1 MKHFLIYILLFNLG
15 LHCSAQSFRVLIT
28 GKSILET
35 KTIDSLK
42 YNPKHTNTK
51 SIEIELNRLSEDLS
65 RIGYIDN
72 ITGPPIQIND
82 SSYRAKIH
90 LGEKIKAIH
99 IYIGSNKKPN
109 LPILLKEE
117 EEEEDTIILPYPEI
131 DFYLRKKIQELE
143 QNGFALAKLKLTN
156 IKRINAVLYAN
167 LKIETDKKRILNAI
181 TINYEDT
188 NSTTKFPSGHFA
200 QLNRKYKTSIFNQK
214 VLDQIYTD
222 FENFGFISQI
232 KYPEILFTKDT
243 TKVYVYLQKRKS
255 NTFDGFIGFSNNENQ
270 KITLNGYLDVQL
282 QNILGTG
289 EQLSVYWKSDGNN
302 QKTFKASV
310 ELPYLLKTPIG
321 LKAQIQLFRQD
332 TTFQNT
338 KTAIDLSYF
347 INYNTRFYLGYQKT
361 ESSAIQNLNNNP
373 ISDFNNSFLTSSF
386 NYIKLNAANSIFSI
400 KSSLTLQSGIGSR
413 VLYTL
418 SENTTKSNQF
428 FINIQGVHNF
438 NLNKKNSIYVN
449 SLNYYLQSN
458 NYVTNELYRFGGF
471 NSVRGFAENSLQA
484 YLMTSLLTEY
494 RYIVSPN
501 LYVHSILDYSIYKD
515 KSAIDQQDKKE
526 NLIGI
531 GMGLGLLTKN
541 GLFKLGL
548 ASGSTTNQPIEIN
561 NTIVHISYNVTF

>member
-1 MKHFLIYILLFNLG
+1 M
-15 LHCSAQSFRVLIT
+15 
-28 GKSILET
+28 ET

-82 SSYRAKIH
+82 SSYLAKIH

-109 LPILLKEE
+109 LPILLK
-117 EEEEDTIILPYPEI
+117 EEEDTIILPYPEI

-156 IKRINAVLYAN
+156 IKRINTVLYAN

-501 LYVHSILDYSIYKD
+501 LYVHSILDYSIFKD

-541 GLFKLGL
+541 GLFKLAL
-548 ASGSTTNQPIEIN
+548 ASGSTTNQPLEIN